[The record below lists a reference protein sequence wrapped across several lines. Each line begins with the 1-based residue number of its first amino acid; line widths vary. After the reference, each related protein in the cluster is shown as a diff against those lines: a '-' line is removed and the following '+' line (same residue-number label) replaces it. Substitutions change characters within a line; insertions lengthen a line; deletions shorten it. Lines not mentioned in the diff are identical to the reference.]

1 MSPLL
6 LHGMQPLI
14 CLVDKNPKASPCRED
29 IAALLGLNSASA
41 VMSSPEPRAA
51 SLAFLP
57 RPAPTLSLSFPL
69 ESTGFLQT
77 PSGNLFI
84 LAASW
89 SLTEPPSRWFQSGGF
104 FKRQSDEAV
113 LLSLTKLGWAFCLL
127 QWKKASQTFVYCCLG
142 QDGNSSGPPSLDTL
156 VRSAAPLAAVTV

>member
-6 LHGMQPLI
+6 QHGMQPLI

-29 IAALLGLNSASA
+29 IAALLGLDSARA

-57 RPAPTLSLSFPL
+57 RPAPTRSLFSPRIHWLLS
-69 ESTGFLQT
+69 T

-84 LAASW
+84 LVASW
-89 SLTEPPSRWFQSGGF
+89 SLTEPPSR
-104 FKRQSDEAV
+104 
-113 LLSLTKLGWAFCLL
+113 
-127 QWKKASQTFVYCCLG
+127 
-142 QDGNSSGPPSLDTL
+142 
-156 VRSAAPLAAVTV
+156 